1 MWEHINRDKI
11 GVIHGR
17 FQGFHNGHL
26 EYLLAGKS
34 RCDHLVIGITNFL
47 CTAKSERISSI
58 DNHRLTAHANPF
70 TYFER
75 MEMIR
80 LALLENNVKESA
92 FSIVPFTIEQP
103 EQLFNFVPRN
113 AVYYITI
120 YDDWGREKLRILKE
134 LNLNVDIMWER
145 TEDQKPVSGTLVR
158 ARIRSGEDWEQLVP
172 KSVAQ
177 YIKEHNLEEAVK
189 NNA

>member
-1 MWEHINRDKI
+1 MYRDKI

-34 RCDHLVIGITNFL
+34 RCEHLVIGITNFL
-47 CTAKSERISSI
+47 RTAKSERINSL
-58 DNHRLTAHANPF
+58 DNHRLTAQANPF

-80 LALLENNVKESA
+80 LALLENNVKESE
-92 FSIVPFTIEQP
+92 FSIVPFSIEQP
-103 EQLFNFVPRN
+103 ELIFNFTPKN
-113 AVYYITI
+113 AVYYMTI

-134 LNLNVDIMWER
+134 LDLKVEVMWER
-145 TEDQKPVSGTLVR
+145 TESQKPVSGTLVR
-158 ARIRSGEDWEQLVP
+158 ERIRSGGNWEQFVP
-172 KSVAQ
+172 ASVAR
-177 YIKEHNLEEAVK
+177 YIKTHDLEKVIKDYA
-189 NNA
+189 

>member
-1 MWEHINRDKI
+1 MYRDKI

-17 FQGFHNGHL
+17 FQGLHNGHV

-34 RCDHLVIGITNFL
+34 RCEHLVIGITNFL
-47 CTAKSERISSI
+47 CNAQSERISSI
-58 DNHRLTAHANPF
+58 DNHRLTAQANPF

-80 LALLENNVKESA
+80 LALLENNVKESE
-92 FSIVPFTIEQP
+92 FSIVPFSIEQP
-103 EQLFNFVPRN
+103 EQLFNFTPKN

-134 LNLNVDIMWER
+134 LKLNVDVMWER
-145 TEDQKPVSGTLVR
+145 AESQKPVSGTLVR
-158 ARIRSGEDWEQLVP
+158 AQIRSGENWEQFVP

-177 YIKEHNLEEAVK
+177 YIKAHGLEEAVR